1 MRTFIK
7 DIAENLNAFC
17 SNHLQDLKKTMITK
31 TSMHR
36 TKTSKFEKHKPTTHE
51 IKNQTI
57 KDLVFVMSEVSTYLE
72 NGDPL
77 NQSK

>member
-1 MRTFIK
+1 
-7 DIAENLNAFC
+7 
-17 SNHLQDLKKTMITK
+17 MITK